1 MRIENTVLR
10 VKRFLVRTATTLAFL
25 LAPALGAGDLSADV
39 GTSSVPA
46 VTGSTYSSGFDQQ
59 EPSEGDGQL
68 KVTVIRSLVS
78 ETIKLLVTF
87 PKDADPISIRVHN
100 LLGRQ
105 ILQLSETSAIRGE
118 ATYQIDTSDLPNGHY
133 FVVIEALG
141 QRITRKVVLSR

>member
-1 MRIENTVLR
+1 M
-10 VKRFLVRTATTLAFL
+10 KRFLVRTIAVSAIL
-25 LAPALGAGDLSADV
+25 LL
-39 GTSSVPA
+39 SSVSGVSELA
-46 VTGSTYSSGFDQQ
+46 ASVGSLQILASTESNGVNQQ
-59 EPSEGDGQL
+59 EPNEGDGKL

-78 ETIKLLVTF
+78 ETIKLLVTY

-105 ILQLSETSAIRGE
+105 ILQLSESSAIRGE

-141 QRITRKVVLSR
+141 QRITKKVVLSR

>member
-1 MRIENTVLR
+1 M
-10 VKRFLVRTATTLAFL
+10 KRFLVRTITVSAILLLSSASGVRDLAASVGASQI
-25 LAPALGAGDLSADV
+25 LASFE
-39 GTSSVPA
+39 
-46 VTGSTYSSGFDQQ
+46 SSGVNQQ
-59 EPSEGDGQL
+59 EPNEGDGKL

-78 ETIKLLVTF
+78 ETIKLLVTY

-105 ILQLSETSAIRGE
+105 ILQLSERSAIRGE

-141 QRITRKVVLSR
+141 QRITKKVVLSR